1 MGRHDRLLIVACLV
15 VGLVAIA
22 AQGHCPFEHAGWAG
36 ACRHQVSP
44 GYVVHMATLQIRRL
58 AAAAGQYASVR

>member
-1 MGRHDRLLIVACLV
+1 MGRHDRLLIVTCLV
-15 VGLVAIA
+15 IGLAAVV

-44 GYVVHMATLQIRRL
+44 GYVVHMASLQIRRL
-58 AAAAGQYASVR
+58 AAAAGQIASVR

>member
-1 MGRHDRLLIVACLV
+1 MDRRDALLIVACLV
-15 VGLVAIA
+15 VGLVAMFSH
-22 AQGHCPFEHAGWAG
+22 GHCALEHAGWAG

-58 AAAAGQYASVR
+58 AAAAGQIASVR